1 MKFDS
6 YNLKTY
12 ILEALKN
19 INFEKPTKIQTLVI
33 PKAIKGDNLVVE
45 SATGSGK
52 THAFLIP
59 VFERLK
65 EEEKNVQAILI
76 APTRELATQLY
87 ENTLQIAKFHPDID
101 VRLYIGGGNRENEI
115 KRLSLSQPHIA
126 VGTIGRFFDLAIKSN
141 ALKIYSAKM
150 VVIDEADMVFEEK
163 EIIDVDKVIGVIQEK
178 PQFLVFSATMP
189 KGLRNFVTKYLNGA
203 EEIIIEEKALTKT
216 SIEHIMIPCKAKQKE
231 EVLVELLK
239 IITPYLALIFVNKK
253 EDVDKLAEYLATKGY
268 KVGKLHGDLDDRSRK
283 QTLKRIHD
291 LKYQYI
297 VASDIASRGIDIE
310 GVSHVINF
318 ELPKDIEFYIHR
330 TGRTARYDATGI
342 AYSLYTY
349 DTENYVKA
357 LSKKGL
363 TTNFMKIKNGELVPT
378 KLVTR
383 QTESYMS
390 KKEKELHQKI
400 KLDKKVKPGYKKKR
414 MEIINKELK
423 KARREHIEEI
433 YRKKAKN
440 ENR

>member
-216 SIEHIMIPCKAKQKE
+216 SIEHIMIPCKAKQKTFC
-231 EVLVELLK
+231 
-239 IITPYLALIFVNKK
+239 ITKF
-253 EDVDKLAEYLATKGY
+253 
-268 KVGKLHGDLDDRSRK
+268 
-283 QTLKRIHD
+283 
-291 LKYQYI
+291 
-297 VASDIASRGIDIE
+297 
-310 GVSHVINF
+310 F
-318 ELPKDIEFYIHR
+318 
-330 TGRTARYDATGI
+330 
-342 AYSLYTY
+342 
-349 DTENYVKA
+349 
-357 LSKKGL
+357 
-363 TTNFMKIKNGELVPT
+363 
-378 KLVTR
+378 
-383 QTESYMS
+383 
-390 KKEKELHQKI
+390 
-400 KLDKKVKPGYKKKR
+400 
-414 MEIINKELK
+414 
-423 KARREHIEEI
+423 
-433 YRKKAKN
+433 YRKTFFVI
-440 ENR
+440 